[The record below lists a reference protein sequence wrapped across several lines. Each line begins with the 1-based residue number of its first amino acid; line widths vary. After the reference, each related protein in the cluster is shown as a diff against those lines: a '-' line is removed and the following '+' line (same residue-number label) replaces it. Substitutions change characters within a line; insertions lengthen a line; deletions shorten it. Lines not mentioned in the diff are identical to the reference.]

1 MPAFFDTNV
10 LVYAFDEGEPEKRE
24 VARKLVDEHL
34 IEGDGM
40 LSVQVLREFYSAT
53 RKLAHPL
60 PIEKAVEAAGY
71 LAAFSP
77 IAEDGRMVIGAVRRS
92 RELAL
97 SFWDA
102 LIVEAALAGGA
113 DRLLTEDLQACREPL
128 SLVLHE
134 LSGRDARASKNQWA
148 CVAATSSRYFS
159 TSTTGMTSPYLASM
173 S

>member
-1 MPAFFDTNV
+1 VIDVPAFLDTNV

-24 VARKLVDEHL
+24 VARRLVGEHL

-60 PIEKAVEAAGY
+60 PIGKAVEAVGY
-71 LAAFSP
+71 LARFSP
-77 IAEDGRMVIGAVRRS
+77 IAEDARMVVGAAHRS

-102 LIVEAALAGGA
+102 LIVEAALRGGA
-113 DRLLTEDLQACREPL
+113 DLILTEDLQHGQRIE
-128 SLVLHE
+128 SLTIENPFLE
-134 LSGRDARASKNQWA
+134 IAG
-148 CVAATSSRYFS
+148 
-159 TSTTGMTSPYLASM
+159 G
-173 S
+173 